1 MLRTAAAKHVEA
13 VVMALAELS
22 AARAA
27 IRCTIGDIDRWLDE
41 MVSDATAIADRPH
54 NPTSSPPGFSNSG
67 RTDV

>member
-27 IRCTIGDIDRWLDE
+27 IQSTIGDIDHWLDE
-41 MVSDATAIADRPH
+41 MISDATAIADLPY
-54 NPTSSPPGFSNSG
+54 NPTHSPPGSPNSG
-67 RTDV
+67 RPDV